1 MARYGGRGRRGGSST
16 WRNRLFGLLALA
28 AVGFVVWLLFS
39 VHTVREGIDDVFEGR
54 SVEAAQGAS
63 RARKLKLL
71 PGGAAEVEALLALQ
85 ARDYAKAVADFA
97 EADRALVRLSGL
109 SSRWT
114 DFSGAYLARGDYRA
128 MELLCRYL
136 EQRGIEGDELQ
147 YNLGCA
153 LCGVNRLKEARRV
166 LAALDRPGISPFG
179 EQARRLIEMSESKER
194 RGRFATLLD
203 RNGIALAELD
213 LETGKLAGLEEGVE
227 GLLGAGEDDPWGLE
241 GVLDELARNNVTV
254 LTIDGDLQRAAH
266 QALDGR
272 NGAIV
277 VLDPL
282 TGDLLALAGQGSG
295 GGAHA
300 ALGRQY
306 EPASV
311 IKLITLAAA
320 LREGPLDR
328 FNLFPF
334 TCDGNT
340 AIEGRAFYD
349 WRAHGRIPH
358 VEHAMA
364 VSCNLVFA
372 RMGLLLGKARLVQE
386 LEGFQ
391 FGGRLEGGLLPMELG
406 AFQGDPQSTW
416 DLARLSVGLDFL
428 TTTPLHL
435 ALVASAVAN
444 GGEITKPRL
453 LLRRENILGQTIV
466 KTVPESLGRAVETS
480 VAAALTDAM
489 FEVVESAEGTGRRAA
504 IDGLDL
510 AMKTGT
516 GGDRKKGLDAVV
528 VGFAPAHQPRVA
540 FAVVLEGGGKAELA
554 AARAARTLLEGVLYK
569 LELLRGESPS

>member
-16 WRNRLFGLLALA
+16 WRNRLLGLLALA
-28 AVGFVVWLLFS
+28 AVGFVAWLLFS
-39 VHTVREGIDDVFEGR
+39 VHTVRGGIDHAFEGR
-54 SVEAAQGAS
+54 SEEAAQAAS
-63 RARKLKLL
+63 RARNLKLL

-85 ARDYAKAVADFA
+85 ARDYAKASAAFD
-97 EADRALVRLSGL
+97 EADRALARLSGL
-109 SSRWT
+109 SGRWT

-136 EQRGIEGDELQ
+136 EQRGVEGDELQ

-166 LAALDRPGISPFG
+166 LASLDRPGISPFG
-179 EQARRLIEMSESKER
+179 EEARRLIEMSESKER
-194 RGRFATLLD
+194 RGRFAMLLD
-203 RNGIALAELD
+203 RNGIPLAELD
-213 LETGKLAGLEEGVE
+213 LESSTLAGLEEGVE
-227 GLLGAGEDDPWGLE
+227 SLLGTGGDDPWGLE
-241 GVLDELARNNVTV
+241 GALDELARNNVTV
-254 LTIDGDLQRAAH
+254 LTIDGDIQRAAH
-266 QALDGR
+266 QALDDR
-272 NGAIV
+272 KGAIV

-282 TGDLLALAGQGSG
+282 TGDLLALVGHGRM

-311 IKLITLAAA
+311 IKLITLSAA

-334 TCDGNT
+334 QCDGNT

-372 RMGLLLGKARLVQE
+372 RIGMLLGKARLVQE
-386 LEGFQ
+386 LEHFG
-391 FGGRLEGGLLPMELG
+391 FGGQVEGGLLPMELG
-406 AFQGDPQSTW
+406 AFHGDSQSTW

-428 TTTPLHL
+428 SSTPLHL
-435 ALVASAVAN
+435 ALVASAVAD
-444 GGEITKPRL
+444 GGEMMKPRL
-453 LLRRENILGQTIV
+453 LLRQENILGQTIV
-466 KTVPESLGRAVETS
+466 ETAAESMGRAVESS

-528 VGFAPAHQPRVA
+528 VGFAPAHEPRVA

-554 AARAARTLLEGVLYK
+554 AARAARTLLQAVLYK
-569 LELLRGESPS
+569 LELLRGESTS